1 MTFSKLY
8 YMKLYKSFSNPSNP
22 ISSDL
27 QCGVLMMKSTTHPNP
42 LCPAIEED
50 CEVGLLL
57 DWLIDWHIT
66 YDGARLPF
74 TTFHKFPFS
83 VVSLCLYCFWNPSFK
98 LPVSWPISS
107 GLYLLC
113 MAWCTW
119 KTRLSPIWLI
129 LALQDVKGSIQYS
142 MHAVEL
148 HSGLCLWFITSGCPL
163 FVCSLAR
170 LYNPWMT
177 LPTLQHPGY
186 VHSMREQ
193 SSRTHRLP
201 TTRVRTQKHL
211 NCVIASLKCREKT

>member
-1 MTFSKLY
+1 MLGFY
-8 YMKLYKSFSNPSNP
+8 
-22 ISSDL
+22 
-27 QCGVLMMKSTTHPNP
+27 
-42 LCPAIEED
+42 
-50 CEVGLLL
+50 
-57 DWLIDWHIT
+57 LIDWHIT

-74 TTFHKFPFS
+74 TTFDKFPFS
-83 VVSLCLYCFWNPSFK
+83 VVSLFLYCFWNPSSK

-119 KTRLSPIWLI
+119 ETRLSPIWLI

-148 HSGLCLWFITSGCPL
+148 HSCLCLWFTTSGCPL
-163 FVCSLAR
+163 LVRSLAR

-193 SSRTHRLP
+193 SSWTHRLP
-201 TTRVRTQKHL
+201 TTQVRTQKHL
-211 NCVIASLKCREKT
+211 NCVIASQKCREKTKSKNILRNLNS